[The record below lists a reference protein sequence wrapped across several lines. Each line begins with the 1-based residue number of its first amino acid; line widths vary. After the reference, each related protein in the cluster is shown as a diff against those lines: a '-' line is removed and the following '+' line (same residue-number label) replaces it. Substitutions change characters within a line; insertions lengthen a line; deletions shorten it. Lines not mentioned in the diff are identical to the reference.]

1 MFPTNLVDLPNPD
14 PKAPTNSSVTPLSGC
29 IANLNSVVEALQAKV
44 GIDGSSVPA
53 SLENRLSSLAN
64 SSVQPDQV
72 SGRIVFVSGAS
83 AFHAVVAVP
92 PSGVDD
98 VQNINAAI
106 QDVYADGG
114 GEVRL
119 LPGTYWLKS
128 KGAIGTNKG
137 AIQIESGVSIRGA
150 GKGLTVIKCHADLV
164 KDTPMIRAMSKDK
177 IGVHD
182 LKLDGNRTNRPT
194 VIADDLAED
203 EGISFVSCTNTR
215 ISGCEITDV
224 GQDAVDTDDCDG
236 QLFENNHI
244 HDVWGNAYHMA
255 GTNGANNVIVRDCI
269 IDNAS
274 QGRGPSALTASG
286 ALSVCGDN
294 VMVDN
299 CTIKNSY
306 RGIYHTKNATKAR
319 FTRLVMSGNTKE
331 DIFSENMSNSGLVVR
346 DVTISK
352 STDFYSID
360 LRSARALL
368 ENVVITSAST
378 TVDVINTTL
387 GAAGSIFRNC
397 IVTGGRIG
405 LILYGTDY
413 LIDGGKYTGAAT
425 DGIQVFVAG
434 SYATLIGVIL
444 SGTNAG
450 FNISDSGAWAFLYGC
465 LFPSSKCRIRNSNTV
480 FMGQSPTTMEFA
492 SGGTPTVLELTGR
505 ALAVRSPNNTRYLI
519 TVSDAGVL
527 AASAG

>member
-1 MFPTNLVDLPNPD
+1 MTQTVILTQPVRVAGSVLDAGTTQMLARDIAADLVQRGFATPVGTPVWQSLRQQNVTAQTD
-14 PKAPTNSSVTPLSGC
+14 P
-29 IANLNSVVEALQAKV
+29 
-44 GIDGSSVPA
+44 
-53 SLENRLSSLAN
+53 
-64 SSVQPDQV
+64 
-72 SGRIVFVSGAS
+72 VSGAFS
-83 AFHAVVAVP
+83 FFSGTNSYQATMVVL
-92 PSGVDD
+92 PSGGDD
-98 VQNINAAI
+98 VSSINSAI
-106 QDVYADGG
+106 QDVYAHGG

-128 KGAIGTNKG
+128 KGANVANKG
-137 AIQIESGVSIRGA
+137 AIQLESGVSIRGA
-150 GKGLTVIKCHADLV
+150 GNGLTVLKCHAGLV

-182 LKLDGNRTNRPT
+182 LKLDGNTTNRPT

-236 QLFENNHI
+236 QIFENNYT
-244 HDVWGNAYHMA
+244 HDVWGNAYHLA
-255 GTNGANNVIVRDCI
+255 GASGAKNTIVRDCL
-269 IDNAS
+269 IDNVA
-274 QGRGPSALTASG
+274 QGRGASALTSSG
-286 ALSVCGDN
+286 AFSVCADN
-294 VMVDN
+294 VLVDN

-306 RGIYHTKNATKAR
+306 RGVFHTMNATNAR
-319 FTRLVMSGNTKE
+319 LTRLKLSGNTKE

-378 TVDVINTTL
+378 TVDVINTTI

-397 IVTGGRIG
+397 RVTGGRIG

-450 FNISDSGAWAFLYGC
+450 FNISDAGAWAFLYGC

>member
-1 MFPTNLVDLPNPD
+1 MANNIQPIHSNDSWIVDSDNKVVGVQTKNTAATFGNVTATTNP
-14 PKAPTNSSVTPLSGC
+14 VTGG
-29 IANLNSVVEALQAKV
+29 IEYRV
-44 GIDGSSVPA
+44 GET
-53 SLENRLSSLAN
+53 SL
-64 SSVQPDQV
+64 
-72 SGRIVFVSGAS
+72 
-83 AFHAVVAVP
+83 HAVIAVF
-92 PSGVDD
+92 PSGDD
-98 VQNINAAI
+98 DTSAINSAI
-106 QDVYADGG
+106 QKVYTAGG

-119 LPGTYWLKS
+119 VAGTYWLKS
-128 KGAIGTNKG
+128 KGANGANKG
-137 AIQIESGVSIRGA
+137 SIQLESGVSIRGA
-150 GKGLTVIKCHADLV
+150 GKALTVIKCHADLV
-164 KDTPMIRAMSKDK
+164 KDTPIIRAMTKDK

-236 QLFENNHI
+236 QIFENNYT

-255 GTNGANNVIVRDCI
+255 GTNGAKNVIVRDCVM
-269 IDNAS
+269 DNVS
-274 QGRGPSALTASG
+274 QGRGPSALTTSG

-294 VMVDN
+294 VVVDN
-299 CTIKNSY
+299 CIIKNSY
-306 RGIYHTKNATKAR
+306 RGIFHTKNATNAR
-319 FTRLVMSGNTKE
+319 FTRLKMSGNTKE
-331 DIFSENMSNSGLVVR
+331 DIFSENMTTSGLVVR
-346 DVTISK
+346 DVTIDK
-352 STDFYSID
+352 ATDFYAVD
-360 LRSARALL
+360 LRSARALF

-387 GAAGSIFRNC
+387 GAAGAIFRNC
-397 IVTGGRIG
+397 RVTGGRIG

-413 LIDGGKYTGAAT
+413 LIDGGKYTGATT

-434 SYATLIGVIL
+434 SYATLIGVIM

-480 FMGQSPTTMEFA
+480 FMGQSPGTMEFA

-527 AASAG
+527 AAAAG